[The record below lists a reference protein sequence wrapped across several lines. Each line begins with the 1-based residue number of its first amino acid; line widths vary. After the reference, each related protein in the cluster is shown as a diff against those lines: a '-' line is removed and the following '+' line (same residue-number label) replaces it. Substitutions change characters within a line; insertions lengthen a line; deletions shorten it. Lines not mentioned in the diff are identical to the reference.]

1 MQKQKHYKHYSTILV
16 EFTLKMI
23 ILFGENGQVKSKI
36 RIPNSKKKK
45 QKSNANLK
53 QPLRGLFFAVLTP
66 VQIYVVVLQPVRFFS
81 FKRAFDGAGAF

>member
-1 MQKQKHYKHYSTILV
+1 
-16 EFTLKMI
+16 MI

-36 RIPNSKKKK
+36 RIPNSKKK
-45 QKSNANLK
+45 KSNANLK